1 MKQSKEKKGFL
12 LSVFCYL
19 DSLFINLINFIALCL
34 ACSKVLKS
42 DSMNNGIPI
51 TMSNPDYLPPPP
63 PPENDVAKGFHGP
76 ETHFFTNIRAN
87 LTILEKNS
95 NPSIGGS
102 LKKSLIVGLI
112 LGASIS
118 LVLSLV
124 LELALSA
131 AGVVGFMT
139 IFPLFEEFAK
149 GLSIFTV
156 AYFLWK
162 GIPSRRYGALLGAS
176 VGFGFAIIENIIF
189 NVQTASAANATGG
202 QIAEAILARWVG
214 LPFMHVLWSAFVGM
228 GLFVLLAQRKG
239 GQGTPSWLAVPLLA
253 FGWVAHMCW
262 NAFAI
267 GFGAVGLD
275 IILLVILNV
284 VIVFVPFALIFRD
297 FLGGH
302 FNFQNFLGP
311 VSEPMSFP
319 AENPM
324 PPPPP
329 PL

>member
-1 MKQSKEKKGFL
+1 
-12 LSVFCYL
+12 
-19 DSLFINLINFIALCL
+19 
-34 ACSKVLKS
+34 
-42 DSMNNGIPI
+42 
-51 TMSNPDYLPPPP
+51 MSNPDYFPPPPP
-63 PPENDVAKGFHGP
+63 PPENAAAKGFHGP
-76 ETHFFTNIRAN
+76 ETHFFKGIRTNLA
-87 LTILEKNS
+87 TLEKSS
-95 NPSIGGS
+95 NPSLVGS
-102 LKKSLIVGLI
+102 LKKGLIVGLI

-149 GLSIFTV
+149 GLSIFIV
-156 AYFLWK
+156 AFFLWK

-176 VGFGFAIIENIIF
+176 VGLGFAIIENIVF
-189 NVQTASAANATGG
+189 NVQSALANVSGG
-202 QIAEAILARWVG
+202 QIAEMILARWMG

-239 GQGTPSWLAVPLLA
+239 GQGTPSWLAAPLLA

-267 GFGAVGLD
+267 GFGAAGLD
-275 IILLVILNV
+275 IILIVVLNV
-284 VIVFVPFALIFRD
+284 VIVFVPFGLIFRD

-302 FNFQNFLGP
+302 FNFQNFLGS
-311 VSEPMSFP
+311 VSEPVPFP
-319 AENPM
+319 TESPM

-329 PL
+329 PPPL